1 MDSFGLHAAILAKE
15 KFKVVV
21 KGLVKTAQSD
31 IFHTLFILYKSGQM
45 LVRPQV
51 RGVGLLDPIRPDP
64 FLELL
69 VMLPEQRQQGERF
82 LADAHYGILYQLRR
96 DKSQTLF

>member
-45 LVRPQV
+45 LVQPQV
-51 RGVGLLDPIRPDP
+51 RIESPLYPVHSDA
-64 FLELL
+64 FLKLL
-69 VMLPEQRQQGERF
+69 VMLPEQRQQGKR
-82 LADAHYGILYQLRR
+82 LLTDTHYGILYQLRR
-96 DKSQTLF
+96 DEPQTVF